1 MIEKLNK
8 NLLGLVIGIVSLTF
22 FAVMADAGSYGC
34 YGYAYPISDGLKS
47 WSQKIPAK
55 QRFVVL
61 KQFNCEAVLD
71 KETQLVWVKSPG
83 KSPGTDETDKLD
95 WYNANFYCYGLNFG
109 GRGGFRLPTVEELR
123 TLVDPNESDP
133 ALPPGHPFD
142 NVQSDL
148 YWSSTTVIG
157 PDNTDFAWSVSMG
170 DGNVDA
176 VDKTVDGYVWCVRG
190 GHGYDGQ

>member
-22 FAVMADAGSYGC
+22 FAVMADAGDSGC
-34 YGYAYPISDGLKS
+34 YGYSYAVSDGLKS

-61 KQFNCEAVLD
+61 KQFNCEVVLD
-71 KETQLVWVKSPG
+71 RETQLVWDKSP
-83 KSPGTDETDKLD
+83 SSDKPS
-95 WYNANFYCYGLNFG
+95 WYDANLYCYGLNFG

-123 TLVDPNESDP
+123 TLVDPNESNP
-133 ALPPGHPFD
+133 ALPPGHPFN

-148 YWSSTTVIG
+148 YWSSTTLPG
-157 PDNTDFAWSVSMG
+157 PDNTDFAWAVSMD
-170 DGNVDA
+170 DGNVDFTS
-176 VDKTVDGYVWCVRG
+176 VKTTNNYVWCVRG